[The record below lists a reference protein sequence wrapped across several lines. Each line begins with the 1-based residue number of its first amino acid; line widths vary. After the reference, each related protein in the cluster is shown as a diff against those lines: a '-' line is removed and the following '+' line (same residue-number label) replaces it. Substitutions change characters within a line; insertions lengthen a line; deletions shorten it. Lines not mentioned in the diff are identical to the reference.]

1 MEASSARA
9 AKFLNE
15 NGYRASAILGGLQ
28 GWQAAGYPLAGE
40 HPGEELK
47 AA

>member
-9 AKFLNE
+9 AKILNE
-15 NGYRASAILGGLQ
+15 NGYQARAILGGLHA
-28 GWQAAGYPLAGE
+28 WQAAGYPLAGE
-40 HPGEELK
+40 HPGEDLK